1 MCKTC
6 ARGGR
11 MRTETF
17 EENGVLLEGND
28 DFKYLGNVL
37 NNVQQTEKKSS

>member
-17 EENGVLLEGND
+17 EENGVVLEGVD
-28 DFKYLGNVL
+28 EFKYLGDVL
-37 NNVQQTEKKSS
+37 NNARD